1 MQTKYSQRFL
11 KEAKNLRKKYRKI
24 DEDILKIVN
33 SIEKDKF
40 TAIDR
45 VKGFEHL
52 SIFKVRIKNSSS
64 LAGKSGGF
72 RIIYYAEV
80 DKKLLYF
87 LTIYSK
93 SEKSDISKNEILK
106 ILKDENLAK

>member
-52 SIFKVRIKNSSS
+52 GIFKVRIKNSSS

-87 LTIYSK
+87 LTMALSQIK
-93 SEKSDISKNEILK
+93 LFVELFAIL
-106 ILKDENLAK
+106 IFLKRTYI